1 MKIIDKFN
9 EAKGRTLF
17 SFEIL
22 PPPKGRHFEDIQ
34 KAIEPL
40 LEFEPAYINVTYHR
54 EEYVYKKRE
63 KGYLEKVAV
72 RKRPGTVG
80 ICAAIK
86 YKYNIDTVPHLICGG
101 FTKEETE
108 NALIDL
114 SFLGIDNVLA
124 LRGDPVK
131 TETHFVPTPGGHTN
145 ALGLVQQISNLGKGI
160 YLDEDM
166 QDGEPLEFC
175 IGVAAYPEKHVE
187 APNLAMDIEFLKKK
201 IEAGASYAVT
211 QLFFDNRHYF
221 RFVEACRQAGIT
233 VPIIPGIKPIS
244 RKSHLTYMP
253 KFFHVEIPEVLA
265 RAIERCSTDKEVEEV
280 GTEWAIQQCKE
291 LIKAGVPSLHFYTM
305 GRSTQ
310 VQKIAR
316 QIF

>member
-1 MKIIDKFN
+1 MKIIEKFK
-9 EAKGRTLF
+9 AAQGKTLF

-22 PPPKGRHFEDIQ
+22 PPPKGRSFESIQ
-34 KAIEPL
+34 EAIEPL

-131 TETHFVPTPGGHTN
+131 TETHFVPTEGGHAN
-145 ALGLVQQISNLGKGI
+145 ALSLVQQIANLNKGI

-166 QDGEPLEFC
+166 KDGYPLDFC
-175 IGVAAYPEKHVE
+175 IGVAAYPEKHAE
-187 APNLAMDIEFLKKK
+187 APNMAMDIHFLKLKV
-201 IEAGASYAVT
+201 EAGASYAVT

-221 RFVEACRQAGIT
+221 RFLEQCRAAGID
-233 VPIIPGIKPIS
+233 VPIIPGIKPVS

-253 KFFHVEIPEVLA
+253 KFFHAEIPEALA
-265 RAIERCSTDKEVEEV
+265 LEILKCKTDKEVEQV
-280 GTEWAIQQCKE
+280 GVEWAVTQCRE
-291 LIKAGVPSLHFYTM
+291 LMKAGVPSLHFYTM

-310 VQKIAR
+310 VREIAR

>member
-1 MKIIDKFN
+1 MKIIDKFKQ
-9 EAKGRTLF
+9 ASGKTLF

-22 PPPKGRHFEDIQ
+22 PPPKGRGFESIQ
-34 KAIEPL
+34 EAIEPL
-40 LEFEPAYINVTYHR
+40 LEFDPAYINVTYHR

-86 YKYNIDTVPHLICGG
+86 FKYNIDTVPHLICGG

-131 TETHFVPTPGGHTN
+131 TETHFVPTEGGHAN
-145 ALGLVQQISNLGKGI
+145 ALSLVHQISNLNKGI

-166 QDGEPLEFC
+166 KDGDPMDFC
-175 IGVAAYPEKHVE
+175 IGVAAYPEKHAE
-187 APNLAMDIEFLKKK
+187 SPNMALDLQYLKMK

-211 QLFFDNRHYF
+211 QLFFDNTHYF
-221 RFVEACRQAGIT
+221 NFVRQCQAMGIE
-233 VPIIPGIKPIS
+233 VPLIPGIKPIS
-244 RKSHLTYMP
+244 RRSHLTFMP
-253 KFFHVEIPEVLA
+253 KFFHCTIPETLA
-265 RAIERCSTDKEVEEV
+265 LEILRCKTDSEVEQV
-280 GTEWAIQQCKE
+280 GTEWAVEQCRE

-305 GRSTQ
+305 GRSAQ
-310 VQKIAR
+310 VKEIAR
-316 QIF
+316 RIF